1 MMPEAAPAR
10 RRRSARWP
18 SEGEARPAGAMPA
31 RPAWRPCSWLASACS
46 ALPPGAVGLS
56 GQTPNF
62 GFRIPD
68 FKIENSVFESGVSS
82 PVPGHARIRM
92 RVSVCAYPGAGA
104 GEGVPAA
111 LRAPVLTGGFSVW
124 LALAYGVCSVAFAVW
139 PQAHSGEA
147 SALAQ
152 WPIRPGAVRTGRER
166 ERKRAQTVWRGGFRR
181 GRVRPTP
188 IPPGRLL
195 TSDCRGSASPR
206 GDSALAATS
215 AGSSGQSAWAWS
227 AAADSAFRAPLA
239 PVWPKAIARQAP
251 MGLGSALWPLGFG
264 TWPWRCRLCPF
275 LLSSPLHLA
284 QARLGAQAPRCPGVQ
299 VSRCPGAADAT
310 GAPGA
315 WGSGPRPACP
325 GPLALPHPFPSGSA
339 LVRLPQAIAP
349 PEVAR
354 RA

>member
-1 MMPEAAPAR
+1 MLLAGVRMFGSAP
-10 RRRSARWP
+10 RRS
-18 SEGEARPAGAMPA
+18 RPQRSDP
-31 RPAWRPCSWLASACS
+31 
-46 ALPPGAVGLS
+46 
-56 GQTPNF
+56 
-62 GFRIPD
+62 RI
-68 FKIENSVFESGVSS
+68 SVFEFRISKLKIQFLNLEFQ
-82 PVPGHARIRM
+82 VPCPDM

-299 VSRCPGAADAT
+299 VSRR
-310 GAPGA
+310 
-315 WGSGPRPACP
+315 SGRHGRARSLGIRTSPRLPRPAGFAP
-325 GPLALPHPFPSGSA
+325 PVPVRIRFGPLASGYCASGSRAARMRPIPVWPLA
-339 LVRLPQAIAP
+339 LQAAYMGAP
-349 PEVAR
+349 
-354 RA
+354 

>member
-1 MMPEAAPAR
+1 
-10 RRRSARWP
+10 
-18 SEGEARPAGAMPA
+18 
-31 RPAWRPCSWLASACS
+31 
-46 ALPPGAVGLS
+46 
-56 GQTPNF
+56 
-62 GFRIPD
+62 
-68 FKIENSVFESGVSS
+68 
-82 PVPGHARIRM
+82 M

-124 LALAYGVCSVAFAVW
+124 LALAGSGVWRLLCGFC
-139 PQAHSGEA
+139 G
-147 SALAQ
+147 LA
-152 WPIRPGAVRTGRER
+152 PGAQRRGQCPGAMADSARGRPDGKR

-310 GAPGA
+310 DAPGA

>member
-1 MMPEAAPAR
+1 
-10 RRRSARWP
+10 
-18 SEGEARPAGAMPA
+18 
-31 RPAWRPCSWLASACS
+31 
-46 ALPPGAVGLS
+46 
-56 GQTPNF
+56 
-62 GFRIPD
+62 
-68 FKIENSVFESGVSS
+68 
-82 PVPGHARIRM
+82 M

-111 LRAPVLTGGFSVW
+111 LRAPVLTGASASGW
-124 LALAYGVCSVAFAVW
+124 LW
-139 PQAHSGEA
+139 RMA
-147 SALAQ
+147 SAL
-152 WPIRPGAVRTGRER
+152 WPLRSGPRRTAARPVPWRNGRFGPGPSGREER

-275 LLSSPLHLA
+275 LLSS
-284 QARLGAQAPRCPGVQ
+284 
-299 VSRCPGAADAT
+299 SFSPGAS
-310 GAPGA
+310 GRPGA
-315 WGSGPRPACP
+315 
-325 GPLALPHPFPSGSA
+325 
-339 LVRLPQAIAP
+339 
-349 PEVAR
+349 
-354 RA
+354 

>member
-1 MMPEAAPAR
+1 M
-10 RRRSARWP
+10 
-18 SEGEARPAGAMPA
+18 
-31 RPAWRPCSWLASACS
+31 
-46 ALPPGAVGLS
+46 
-56 GQTPNF
+56 
-62 GFRIPD
+62 
-68 FKIENSVFESGVSS
+68 
-82 PVPGHARIRM
+82 PGHARIRM
-92 RVSVCAYPGAGA
+92 RVSRRRRGGGSSRCAPGSSLDWGLQRLAGSGVWRLLCGLCGLAPGAQRRGQ
-104 GEGVPAA
+104 
-111 LRAPVLTGGFSVW
+111 
-124 LALAYGVCSVAFAVW
+124 C
-139 PQAHSGEA
+139 
-147 SALAQ
+147 
-152 WPIRPGAVRTGRER
+152 PGAMADSARGRPDGKR

-188 IPPGRLL
+188 IPPGRLR

-310 GAPGA
+310 DAPGA

-349 PEVAR
+349 PEVVR

>member
-1 MMPEAAPAR
+1 MRVSR
-10 RRRSARWP
+10 RRRGGGSSRCAPGSSLDWGLQRL
-18 SEGEARPAGAMPA
+18 AG
-31 RPAWRPCSWLASACS
+31 
-46 ALPPGAVGLS
+46 
-56 GQTPNF
+56 
-62 GFRIPD
+62 
-68 FKIENSVFESGVSS
+68 SGVWRLLCGLLQSG
-82 PVPGHARIRM
+82 PRRTAATPALWRNGRFGPG
-92 RVSVCAYPGAGA
+92 P
-104 GEGVPAA
+104 
-111 LRAPVLTGGFSVW
+111 
-124 LALAYGVCSVAFAVW
+124 
-139 PQAHSGEA
+139 SGRE
-147 SALAQ
+147 
-152 WPIRPGAVRTGRER
+152 ER

-299 VSRCPGAADAT
+299 VSRR
-310 GAPGA
+310 
-315 WGSGPRPACP
+315 SGRHGRARSLGIRTSPRLPRPAGFAP
-325 GPLALPHPFPSGSA
+325 PVPVRIRFGPLASGYCASGSRAARLRPIPVWPLA
-339 LVRLPQAIAP
+339 LQAAYMGAP
-349 PEVAR
+349 
-354 RA
+354 

>member
-1 MMPEAAPAR
+1 MPEAAPAR

-18 SEGEARPAGAMPA
+18 SEGEARPAGAMPGMA
-31 RPAWRPCSWLASACS
+31 AMLLAGVRMFGSAPRRSRPQRSDP
-46 ALPPGAVGLS
+46 
-56 GQTPNF
+56 
-62 GFRIPD
+62 RI
-68 FKIENSVFESGVSS
+68 SVFEFRISKLKIQFLNLEFQ
-82 PVPGHARIRM
+82 VPCPDM

-139 PQAHSGEA
+139 PQAHSGDA
-147 SALAQ
+147 GTLAQ